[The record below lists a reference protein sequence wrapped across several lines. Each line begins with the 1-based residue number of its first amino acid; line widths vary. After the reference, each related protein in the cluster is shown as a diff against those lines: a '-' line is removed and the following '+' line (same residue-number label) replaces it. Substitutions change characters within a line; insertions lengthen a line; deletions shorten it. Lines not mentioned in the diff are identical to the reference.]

1 MTPANSTKRARTRLV
16 ALGALVAAVA
26 AVAIAAASARD
37 PERPRSNVAPAT
49 TADRAAGREEPVWP
63 VEGARARA
71 RDIARQR
78 GGLVSFAAI
87 GPAGRTL
94 GYEED
99 RRYVS
104 ASVVKAMLLVAELRR
119 LRREDLPLD
128 EVTANLLRA
137 MITYSDNEAADAIY
151 YRVGDAGLHEVAAR
165 AGMDRFEISG
175 YWANAQLTAAD
186 MARFMWRL
194 EELLDLP
201 GGDVGSA
208 ALAGIV
214 ESQRWGLP
222 EALPRDARIRFKGG
236 WRSTELGQLVH
247 QAGLVEV
254 KGRRYALAV
263 MTDAQP
269 SMEHATGT
277 IRLIGEQLLRSDR
290 RRGRAGSG
298 S

>member
-1 MTPANSTKRARTRLV
+1 MTPDRRALRRFAALV
-16 ALGALVAAVA
+16 ALVAATA
-26 AVAIAAASARD
+26 ATAVAVLLATGREASPQPARLALAAASEAAA
-37 PERPRSNVAPAT
+37 AP
-49 TADRAAGREEPVWP
+49 DEPVWP
-63 VEGARARA
+63 AVGARARA
-71 RDIARQR
+71 RAIARER

-94 GYEED
+94 GYDED

-119 LRREDLPLD
+119 LRREDAAID
-128 EVTANLLRA
+128 AATADLLRA
-137 MITYSDNEAADAIY
+137 MITYSDNDAADAIY
-151 YRVGDAGLHEVAAR
+151 YRVGDAGLHEVAEQ
-165 AGMDRFEISG
+165 AGMSRFQVYG

-201 GGDVGSA
+201 GGELGSEV
-208 ALAGIV
+208 LADIV
-214 ESQRWGLP
+214 DSQRWGLP
-222 EALPRDARIRFKGG
+222 QALPEGAEIRFKGG

-247 QAGLVEV
+247 QAGLIEL

-269 SMEHATGT
+269 SMDHATGT
-277 IRLIGEQLLRSDR
+277 IRLIGEQILRSAR
-290 RRGRAGSG
+290 RRERGVSG